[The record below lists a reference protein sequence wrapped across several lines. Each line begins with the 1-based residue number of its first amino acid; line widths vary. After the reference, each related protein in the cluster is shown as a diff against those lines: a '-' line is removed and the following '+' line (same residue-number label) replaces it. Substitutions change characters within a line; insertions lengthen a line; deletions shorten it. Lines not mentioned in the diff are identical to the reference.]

1 MVILKGAWEKA
12 KRELMTG
19 ILNLSPHQNV
29 QTLEC
34 EQGYHTVKCL
44 GSNSVKQFFSLK
56 GHFSHHSCESFCK
69 WCWLCIINAVLNDE
83 VDLFTG
89 KSFLTF
95 SFCFGSCGRAV
106 WPWASCLTSQFL
118 CYVIWKMVY
127 FANPL
132 PRFMMLIKGDN

>member
-12 KRELMTG
+12 KRELMAG

-29 QTLEC
+29 RTLKC

-44 GSNSVKQFFSLK
+44 GSNSVKQFCFFPSRVIFLITAVN
-56 GHFSHHSCESFCK
+56 HFGSDADCV
-69 WCWLCIINAVLNDE
+69 CIINAVLNNE

-95 SFCFGSCGRAV
+95 SFYFGSSG
-106 WPWASCLTSQFL
+106 SCVTLGKLLNLSVPLL
-118 CYVIWKMVY
+118 CHLKNGV
-127 FANPL
+127 L
-132 PRFMMLIKGDN
+132 C